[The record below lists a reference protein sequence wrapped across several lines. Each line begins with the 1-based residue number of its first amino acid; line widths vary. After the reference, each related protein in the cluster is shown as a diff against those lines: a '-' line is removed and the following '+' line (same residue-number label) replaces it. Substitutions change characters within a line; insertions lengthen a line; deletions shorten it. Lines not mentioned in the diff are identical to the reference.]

1 MLNFRWSKHHEANE
15 ERAKAGIKGINTLL
29 PLIPK
34 PVHTESQNHC
44 MDIIKRTINNLNP
57 GQATVDVCDHP
68 VFALTKEI

>member
-1 MLNFRWSKHHEANE
+1 MKKEQKLESKEL
-15 ERAKAGIKGINTLL
+15 IPLL

-57 GQATVDVCDHP
+57 GQTTVDVCDHP